1 MGRNQAWCKCRG
13 NLRDFHWNIVH
24 ASYKDPWGRKKC
36 DFFLGN
42 FPLPGFQSP
51 HRMTYLTYLG
61 SEAEK
66 VDSPSCT
73 KQKNV
78 PSSKSIFSWL
88 LQQPCTCY
96 YTHHPENWTTER
108 NWHSFTTIPT
118 FFLKNRYNQTKIIH
132 PQKTTLPPPKKTVL
146 SSIPMFLCFAQRK
159 WTPWPRQDKLG
170 RTAFHNA
177 VAAGC
182 DELAKGLL
190 EEKVGRGLQL
200 SFKRKPK
207 LLVCVEVFPFLLEA
221 VSGSKLWGCTPFW
234 KGTSYKPW
242 FHVSFQVRVWRE

>member
-66 VDSPSCT
+66 VDNPSCT
-73 KQKNV
+73 RQKNV

-132 PQKTTLPPPKKTVL
+132 QVPRLHRSLNEQKDKKSPVSLSPSENYLTAPDTMVWWFGDTGLKSLGHHFPVRILTLFKK
-146 SSIPMFLCFAQRK
+146 K
-159 WTPWPRQDKLG
+159 
-170 RTAFHNA
+170 
-177 VAAGC
+177 
-182 DELAKGLL
+182 
-190 EEKVGRGLQL
+190 KV
-200 SFKRKPK
+200 
-207 LLVCVEVFPFLLEA
+207 VFE
-221 VSGSKLWGCTPFW
+221 W
-234 KGTSYKPW
+234 
-242 FHVSFQVRVWRE
+242 